1 MFSVSEQDWRTFKEK
16 IPIWQERHMAN
27 LCDDY
32 RELLSADANASE
44 KFWMLEKRVRI
55 DQKSSGVSVKMKRSN
70 AFFCIL
76 ELLTDHII
84 TEEDLIGFS
93 SELIASVMSA
103 LRNH

>member
-1 MFSVSEQDWRTFKEK
+1 
-16 IPIWQERHMAN
+16 
-27 LCDDY
+27 
-32 RELLSADANASE
+32 
-44 KFWMLEKRVRI
+44 
-55 DQKSSGVSVKMKRSN
+55 MKRSN